1 MRAFITGAASP
12 LGRALTTAL
21 VRRGHRV
28 IGQVRRRTGVALMK
42 NLGAEPFLGSLAD
55 GDRMVKAMRNCEA
68 VFHVATFFDLWA
80 RTRATFDAVNV
91 EGTKNVIAAAIVAQ
105 VPRVVFSSSAATIG
119 EEPGQV
125 GHEWTNHRGHTHT
138 AFERSKLVAERTALK
153 MREKGIEVVI
163 VNPALIVAASDPG
176 WTGRLISTAVAG
188 RRWFAS
194 QTPVGWV
201 YVGDAAAGLFLA
213 LQRGENGARYI
224 LCGDTLSPRAFL
236 ARVARIAGKL
246 PPFPLSSSLALGGA
260 AISTALAAPFGRRP
274 RLSLDEARFALHGFT
289 VDGTHAS
296 AELGLKYTPIGTYL
310 PQVVDSYRKALTR
323 FSA

>member
-28 IGQVRRRTGVALMK
+28 VGQVRRRSGVALLK

-55 GDRMVKAMRNCEA
+55 GDAMVKAMRHCEA

-80 RTRATFDAVNV
+80 RTDATFDAVNV
-91 EGTKNVIAAAIVAQ
+91 EGTKNVIAAAIVAK
-105 VPRVVFSSSAATIG
+105 VPRLVFSSSAATIG
-119 EEPGQV
+119 EERGEV
-125 GHEWTNHRGHTHT
+125 GHEWTNHRGRTHT
-138 AFERSKLVAERTALK
+138 AFERSKLLAERTALK
-153 MREKGIEVVI
+153 MREKGIEIVI
-163 VNPALIVAASDPG
+163 VNPALVVAPSDPG
-176 WTGRLISTAVAG
+176 WTGRLIANAVAG

-194 QTPVGWV
+194 DAPVGWV

-213 LQRGENGARYI
+213 LQRGKDAARYI
-224 LCGDTLSPRAFL
+224 LCGDTLSPRDFL

-246 PPFPLSSSLALGGA
+246 PPLGLSPSLTLGGA
-260 AISTALAAPFGRRP
+260 ALSTAFAAPFGRRP
-274 RLSLDEARFALHGFT
+274 RLSLDEARFALNGFR
-289 VDGTHAS
+289 VDGTHAT
-296 AELGLKYTPIGTYL
+296 AELGLKYTPINTYL
-310 PQVVDSYRKALTR
+310 PQVVDSYRKAQAR